1 MNTPRLT
8 LKWRHT
14 SRARRAAAAR
24 VAAELELGLPA
35 AGSEHDGA
43 QTDAELAQ
51 MRRVATILGQL
62 PEHAWPAPAPAP
74 AAARARARAA
84 KGAAQRSWLRPVP
97 AAAVALACATLALAF
112 IVGSLTHP
120 LTGSANPSG
129 TTATGRH
136 APHVVL
142 APLPA
147 SGLAHSTAVAYM
159 TGGAHMTLT
168 LKGLPRS
175 APGTYYEL
183 WLMTSYTRLVPVTSF
198 RVGAGGDGTLRLL
211 LPDNPHAYRYLDIS
225 VQRLGAGSAISQ
237 QSVLRGAIPA

>member
-24 VAAELELGLPA
+24 VAAELELGLSA
-35 AGSEHDGA
+35 ASSAHDGD
-43 QTDAELAQ
+43 QLENETAQ
-51 MRRVATILGQL
+51 MRRIATILGAL
-62 PEHAWPAPAPAP
+62 PERAWPEP
-74 AAARARARAA
+74 AATPARAPRSAH
-84 KGAAQRSWLRPVP
+84 QRSWLRPVP
-97 AAAVALACATLALAF
+97 GAAVALACATLALAF

-120 LTGSANPSG
+120 LTGSGSPSG

-198 RVGAGGDGTLRLL
+198 RVGASGSGTLRLL